1 MRFVIHDHIT
11 ENRHFDLMIE
21 TGDDLLLTWRIMP
34 SDLDILLMSNEIQAV
49 RIQDHEKYFLD
60 YEGSLS
66 TGNGSIVLF
75 DQGNSKIL
83 KRRNNTLNVLLSGQV
98 FIGSIQLTSIKD
110 NTYNILYFPE
120 YTK

>member
-75 DQGNSKIL
+75 DQGNCKIL

>member
-1 MRFVIHDHIT
+1 
-11 ENRHFDLMIE
+11 
-21 TGDDLLLTWRIMP
+21 MP

-49 RIQDHEKYFLD
+49 RIKDHEKYFLD